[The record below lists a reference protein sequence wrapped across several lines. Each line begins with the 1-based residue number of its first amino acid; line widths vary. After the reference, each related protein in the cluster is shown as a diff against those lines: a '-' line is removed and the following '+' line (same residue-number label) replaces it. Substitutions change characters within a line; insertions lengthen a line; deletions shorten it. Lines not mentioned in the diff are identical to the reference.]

1 MVKSEELVG
10 LNKIQFWNKQ
20 GLVVEKIW
28 LQYMVAWVV
37 FWGQSL
43 INMWRIRAFDR
54 AKEWG

>member
-28 LQYMVAWVV
+28 LQAGR
-37 FWGQSL
+37 FCFISL
-43 INMWRIRAFDR
+43 L
-54 AKEWG
+54 G

>member
-28 LQYMVAWVV
+28 LGS
-37 FWGQSL
+37 FLGPE
-43 INMWRIRAFDR
+43 FD
-54 AKEWG
+54 KYVEDSGF